1 MVHRPASQPDTS
13 AGGAVWVAPPG
24 PRWHR
29 PPWLVAMS
37 LVTSACGLVYAAYR
51 GYYALGGTIGMFGV
65 PASPAQWRAVNLA
78 AAGLLLAV
86 AVLPLAALPLWSRR
100 WPRRVLLASCW
111 VLAVGF
117 VMHALVSDIQRVLS
131 LVGVVHLSYPFFTE
145 IDTHAADIQDLMF
158 NETWFL
164 AEGLL
169 WAVLA
174 LLVLGP
180 SPARRWWAGTT
191 IAATAALTATGVLS
205 TLHVIGRIV
214 IF

>member
-1 MVHRPASQPDTS
+1 MIHRPGDQPVTRRASDAVRVPRRNQPT
-13 AGGAVWVAPPG
+13 
-24 PRWHR
+24 R
-29 PPWLVAMS
+29 LVAVS
-37 LVTSACGLVYAAYR
+37 LVTGGCGLVYAAYR
-51 GYYALGGTIGMFGV
+51 GYYGLGGTAGMFGT

-78 AAGLLLAV
+78 AAAMLLAV
-86 AVLPLAALPLWSRR
+86 ALLPVAALPLWPRR

-131 LVGVVHLSYPFFTE
+131 LAGVVHLRYPFFTA
-145 IDTHAADIQDLMF
+145 IDKRAADIQDLTF
-158 NETWFL
+158 NEAWFL

-174 LLVLGP
+174 LMVLGP
-180 SPARRWWAGTT
+180 SPARRWWAGTA
-191 IAATAALTATGVLS
+191 IAATALLTATGVLS
-205 TLHVIGRIV
+205 TLHVIGRII